1 MNFEQLIKLLPQE
14 SLDFISTET
23 KVDHQVKKLSG
34 LVIFKLILYSMLNSQ
49 KLSLRIME
57 SFVSSAQ
64 FKQLSG
70 NDFST
75 KYNSIRD
82 RISTINP
89 SYFEQLFSQ
98 IFTCYNTYLKEE
110 KALVKADSTYVSITA
125 KLVDWSMENGMNKI
139 KKIQR
144 KQVKFSVLLKGSLPC
159 DVKIYTSKEFIN
171 ENLALGEAVETAEHI
186 QESIVVFD
194 RGINSRAKFDLFTK
208 KDILFVGRLQTR
220 ARYKIVKN
228 NSIDLSL
235 NQEGKIKLSEDLEVY
250 LTGKNEK
257 KTTKT
262 YRIIKGCIN
271 NGKDEIFF
279 ITNHFGASAHEIAQ
293 IYKDRWEIEIFFKFL
308 KQHLNFNHIVC
319 RNENGIKVML
329 YMTMILAILIL
340 AYKKTNKIKGF
351 KIAKLKFELELD
363 RLITKEIVILCGG
376 DPEKAPHLWN
386 GT

>member
-14 SLDFISTET
+14 SLDFISAET

-57 SFVSSAQ
+57 SYVSSAQ
-64 FKQLSG
+64 FKQLAG
-70 NDFST
+70 TDFTT

-82 RISTINP
+82 RICTINA

-98 IFTCYNTYLKEE
+98 IFTTYNAYLKEE
-110 KALVKADSTYVSITA
+110 KALVKADSTYVRIAA
-125 KLVDWSMENGMNKI
+125 KLVDWSMENGTNKT
-139 KKIQR
+139 KKLQH

-159 DVKIYTSKEFIN
+159 HVKIYTSKEFIN
-171 ENLALGEAVETAEHI
+171 ENLALVEAIETAEHI
-186 QESIVVFD
+186 KESVVVFD
-194 RGINSRAKFDLFTK
+194 RGIQSRSKFDSFTK
-208 KDILFVGRLQTR
+208 KDMLFVGRLLTKS
-220 ARYKIVKN
+220 RYHVVKSHEIKASEN
-228 NSIDLSL
+228 L
-235 NQEGKIKLSEDLEVY
+235 NTGIKLTEDLEVY
-250 LTGKNEK
+250 LTGKNSK
-257 KTTKT
+257 KTTST
-262 YRIIKGCIN
+262 YRLIKGLIN
-271 NGKDEIFF
+271 EGKDEIWFV
-279 ITNHFGASAHEIAQ
+279 TNHFQASAHEIAQ
-293 IYKDRWEIEIFFKFL
+293 IYRDRWEIEIFFKFL

-340 AYKKTNKIKGF
+340 TYKKTNKIAGF

-363 RLITKEIVILCGG
+363 RQITKEIVILCGG
-376 DPEKAPHLWN
+376 DPDKAPHLWN